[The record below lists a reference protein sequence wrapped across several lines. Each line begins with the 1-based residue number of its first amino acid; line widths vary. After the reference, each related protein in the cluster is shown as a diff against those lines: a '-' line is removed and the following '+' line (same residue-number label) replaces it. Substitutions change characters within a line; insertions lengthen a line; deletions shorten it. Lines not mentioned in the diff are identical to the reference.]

1 MRKPWARAVRHVHGR
16 KRSRRNPRSPGSRM
30 TTDPKTAAR
39 EARARAE
46 KAAEYVR
53 DLRRLLGQ
61 AMGDEA
67 EAKRIAREA
76 ERVAG

>member
-1 MRKPWARAVRHVHGR
+1 
-16 KRSRRNPRSPGSRM
+16 M

-39 EARARAE
+39 DARARAE

-61 AMGDEA
+61 AMSDEA

-76 ERVAG
+76 ERVAA

>member
-1 MRKPWARAVRHVHGR
+1 
-16 KRSRRNPRSPGSRM
+16 M
-30 TTDPKTAAR
+30 TADPKPAAR

-53 DLRRLLGQ
+53 DLRRMLGQ

-67 EAKRIAREA
+67 DAKRVAREA
-76 ERVAG
+76 EREAG

>member
-1 MRKPWARAVRHVHGR
+1 MTA
-16 KRSRRNPRSPGSRM
+16 NP
-30 TTDPKTAAR
+30 KLAAR
-39 EARARAE
+39 DARARAE

-61 AMGDEA
+61 AMSDEL

-76 ERVAG
+76 ERGAG